1 MADEDTFTLNVG
13 AADLSAVPEIT
24 MFGDARHRSAEQ
36 RLGPH
41 FNPGIEICLC
51 RSGIYRWVVEGD
63 DVEIK
68 PGELSITRPW
78 QRHSGQDNVLGPGR
92 LCWIIVDAGGS
103 DRIESPALEVLLGEE
118 AAWVGDTISS
128 SGQSFIGS
136 IKEAPALFD
145 LIAVELSGRRPGHVA
160 AIRAAVV
167 RLLIIVARRLTEL
180 GENERT
186 PSDPIPQS
194 VLAVLS
200 AVARAPE
207 GEWTSSGMADRA
219 GLGATAFT
227 DWCRRATG
235 RSPRWYVLE
244 QRLRSARDLLVE
256 SEWTV
261 TEIAIETG
269 FASSQHFSASFRK
282 LFGETPTA
290 YRRRIAEEV
299 LDPASIGEIASEGAG
314 STWEVR

>member
-1 MADEDTFTLNVG
+1 MADEDTIALNAGV
-13 AADLSAVPEIT
+13 ADLSDLPEIT

-36 RLGPH
+36 QLGPH
-41 FNPGIEICLC
+41 LNPGIEICLC
-51 RSGIYRWVVEGD
+51 RSGIYRWVVEGS

-78 QRHSGQDNVLGPGR
+78 QLHSGQDNVLGPGR
-92 LCWIIVDAGGS
+92 LCWIIISAEGA
-103 DRIESPALEVLLGEE
+103 DRIDSPALETLLGDE
-118 AAWVGDTISS
+118 AGWVSETIST
-128 SGQSFIGS
+128 SGHSFIGS
-136 IKEAPALFD
+136 IPEAPALFD
-145 LIAVELSGRRPGHVA
+145 LIADELTGRRPGRVA
-160 AIRAAVV
+160 SIRASVV
-167 RLLIIVARRLTEL
+167 RLLVIVARQLTQL
-180 GENERT
+180 RENDHR

-194 VLAVLS
+194 VLRVLS
-200 AVARAPE
+200 DVARAPE
-207 GEWTSSGMADRA
+207 GEWTSAGMAERA

-290 YRRRIAEEV
+290 YRRRVVAVEPPP
-299 LDPASIGEIASEGAG
+299 DPRG
-314 STWEVR
+314 ST